1 MSKSSY
7 KRISGKPHDVQW
19 RLYEKNWICVIKNF
33 NLNVKKQNWGRLY
46 YLAGLF
52 RAMVVAQPHC

>member
-19 RLYEKNWICVIKNF
+19 RLYEKKLDMCFK
-33 NLNVKKQNWGRLY
+33 RLDT
-46 YLAGLF
+46 LGKTIF
-52 RAMVVAQPHC
+52 EQSEQKD

>member
-19 RLYEKNWICVIKNF
+19 RLYEKKLDMRFKEMGQMGKTIYESGIQ
-33 NLNVKKQNWGRLY
+33 KKLWR
-46 YLAGLF
+46 
-52 RAMVVAQPHC
+52 RKER

>member
-19 RLYEKNWICVIKNF
+19 RLYEKNWICVS
-33 NLNVKKQNWGRLY
+33 KKWARWAKRYMNR
-46 YLAGLF
+46 AF
-52 RAMVVAQPHC
+52 RRNYGEERNGNEE